1 MGCLAQSHTAVV
13 KENPR
18 VSAPGLRLP
27 GALLTGPWGKEDN
40 SPCRG
45 LTLFLVLFLKYS
57 LPLSSFQDLHILFAQ
72 LTEGVLLKLAQK
84 RSSLEKDK

>member
-1 MGCLAQSHTAVV
+1 MCRRQDSDFRVPFSLAL
-13 KENPR
+13 
-18 VSAPGLRLP
+18 G
-27 GALLTGPWGKEDN
+27 GKEDN
-40 SPCRG
+40 SPCGG